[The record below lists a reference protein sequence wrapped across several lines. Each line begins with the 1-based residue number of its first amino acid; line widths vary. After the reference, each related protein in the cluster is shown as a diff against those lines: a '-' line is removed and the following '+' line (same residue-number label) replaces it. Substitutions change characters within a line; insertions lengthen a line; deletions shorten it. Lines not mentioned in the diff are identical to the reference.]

1 MTKRPRKP
9 LATDDNAPLRS
20 RPIRKRDPDQ
30 PNLAFD
36 PMPER
41 IEPCL
46 ALLKSKPPHGG
57 DWTYEVKLDG
67 YRLAVHIE
75 PARVRLVTRGGHDW
89 THRFPTIAEAA
100 KAIGPTTMILD
111 GEAVVLDDQGRS
123 DFGLLQR
130 SLGARGKTMG
140 SKASHDA
147 IFYAFDLLYL
157 DGHDLTR
164 TEYRVR
170 RHLLNDVLPHGEGA
184 IRISEE
190 IDADPDALL
199 ENACQLGL
207 EGIIAKHADRP
218 YHSGRTGDWLKIK
231 CVQSDSFVIVGYEPS
246 TATAGGIS
254 SLALAA
260 YLGDRLVHVGNV
272 GTGLKHDEARRL
284 RVTLDRL
291 KVKKPAVEL
300 SDRSIVC
307 TSPTLIAEIAY
318 RAWTIDRRLRH
329 PTYKGLRE
337 RQDNAAIYRLD

>member
-1 MTKRPRKP
+1 
-9 LATDDNAPLRS
+9 
-20 RPIRKRDPDQ
+20 
-30 PNLAFD
+30 
-36 PMPER
+36 
-41 IEPCL
+41 
-46 ALLKSKPPHGG
+46 
-57 DWTYEVKLDG
+57 
-67 YRLAVHIE
+67 
-75 PARVRLVTRGGHDW
+75 
-89 THRFPTIAEAA
+89 
-100 KAIGPTTMILD
+100 
-111 GEAVVLDDQGRS
+111 
-123 DFGLLQR
+123 
-130 SLGARGKTMG
+130 MG

-231 CVQSDSFVIVGYEPS
+231 CVQSDSFVIVGHEPS

-318 RAWTIDRRLRH
+318 RSWTIDRRLRH